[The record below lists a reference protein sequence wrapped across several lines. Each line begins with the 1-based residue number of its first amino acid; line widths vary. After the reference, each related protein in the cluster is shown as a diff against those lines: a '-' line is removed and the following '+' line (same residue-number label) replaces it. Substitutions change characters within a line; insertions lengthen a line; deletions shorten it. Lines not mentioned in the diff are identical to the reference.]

1 MLIPKCPRLCYTDTK
16 RMQKGE
22 GMHMKEPY
30 SAGAAAVGLRLRQ
43 QRLKRG
49 WSQELSLIHI

>member
-1 MLIPKCPRLCYTDTK
+1 
-16 RMQKGE
+16 
-22 GMHMKEPY
+22 MKEPY

-49 WSQELSLIHI
+49 WKTPAICGTRITARR